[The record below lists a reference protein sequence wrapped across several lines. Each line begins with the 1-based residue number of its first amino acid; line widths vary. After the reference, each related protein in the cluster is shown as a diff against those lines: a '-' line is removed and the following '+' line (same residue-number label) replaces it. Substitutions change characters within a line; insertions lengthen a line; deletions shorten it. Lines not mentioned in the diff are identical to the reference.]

1 MLDFPE
7 IKAIDKD
14 AIAKEISGKA
24 YEIIKL
30 KGATY
35 FGIAGCV
42 SMLVQCIIL
51 NQRHVRPLSTFV
63 EEYGCVLS
71 MPVVLGGNGVE
82 RIIEVHLSSD
92 EKVRLQQSAKAK
104 VKRSEFL
111 RKPLYIYIFM
121 YIYFFN
127 NMRHNNSINKPQ
139 EQILNIIL
147 YYRFFR
153 VLVGLLQF
161 EVVV

>member
-1 MLDFPE
+1 LLDFPE

-92 EKVRLQQSAKAK
+92 EKVRLQQSAKE
-104 VKRSEFL
+104 S
-111 RKPLYIYIFM
+111 
-121 YIYFFN
+121 
-127 NMRHNNSINKPQ
+127 
-139 EQILNIIL
+139 
-147 YYRFFR
+147 
-153 VLVGLLQF
+153 
-161 EVVV
+161 